1 MILPRARE
9 QALPERMSGAAEACR
24 EIEHLARIGVRH
36 ERVTEAVRAPH
47 HHGEAARAVT
57 VDVTLARALP
67 ARGGP
72 RQAIGAEDEEGDGVQ
87 AQVVDEGRRLAVE
100 EPRQRAA
107 AQRHVAIAGER
118 QRGREVEAALEPRPH
133 AMAVAA
139 LDLER
144 TLRLHDPQVI
154 TDRLA
159 HHGGGGGAGRGG
171 PLIDDDRRAD
181 DEYER
186 GGERGGPSAPPP
198 PAAERGRG
206 GPPPPPPPRQA
217 RPRPPGGEAE
227 QRPRP
232 G

>member
-57 VDVTLARALP
+57 IDVALARALP

-72 RQAIGAEDEEGDGVQ
+72 RQAIGPEDEEGDGVKT
-87 AQVVDEGRRLAVE
+87 QVVDEGGRLAVE
-100 EPRQRAA
+100 EPRERAA
-107 AQRHVAIAGER
+107 AQRHVAIAAER
-118 QRGREVEAALEPRPH
+118 QHRREVEAALEPGPH

-144 TLRLHDPQVI
+144 PLRLHDPQVI
-154 TDRLA
+154 ADRLA
-159 HHGGGGGAGRGG
+159 HHGGGGGARRGG
-171 PLIDDDRRAD
+171 PLIEDDRRAD
-181 DEYER
+181 DEHE
-186 GGERGGPSAPPP
+186 GAGQPGGPAAPPP
-198 PAAERGRG
+198 PAAPPRPARPPR
-206 GPPPPPPPRQA
+206 PPPP
-217 RPRPPGGEAE
+217 
-227 QRPRP
+227 
-232 G
+232 